1 MFAFLAVAALVIVVP
16 GQDTALTI
24 RNTLGGGRRA
34 GIATACG
41 VACGLA
47 TWAVATAFGLAA
59 ILVASEPVYLALKAF
74 GAAYLLWLG
83 ACCLWRAIRREAAGD
98 GRGSIPAPFAAS
110 GVPPGDRL
118 ESRQREDRGVLHEP
132 PAAVH
137 SDGRHLPDAARAR
150 AALLPAHAR
159 RGSRATRPSSHARRT
174 SSTGHAPGARSMPS
188 PAPCSSRSG
197 SSSSATAAKPDGRRP
212 TAGTGAGRGCYH
224 PARSLRDRLM
234 VGRRIL
240 VPEVGVRVPVPQL
253 AARPRKGAF
262 SLFGPTTLVTAN
274 PRIL

>member
-59 ILVASEPVYLALKAF
+59 ILVASEPLYLALKAF

-83 ACCLWRAIRREAAGD
+83 ACCLWRAIRQEA
-98 GRGSIPAPFAAS
+98 PATVAAAS
-110 GVPPGDRL
+110 PRL
-118 ESRQREDRGVLHEP
+118 SPRAAFRQGIVSNLGN
-132 PAAVH
+132 AKIAVFFT
-137 SDGRHLPDAARAR
+137 SLLPQFTPTDATLPDAARAR

-159 RGSRATRPSSHARRT
+159 VAREPTRPSSHARRT

-188 PAPCSSRSG
+188 PAPCSSPSG
-197 SSSSATAAKPDGRRP
+197 SSSSATAAKPDRRRLP
-212 TAGTGAGRGCYH
+212 PE
-224 PARSLRDRLM
+224 PAQ
-234 VGRRIL
+234 G
-240 VPEVGVRVPVPQL
+240 EVATIPPDPCGIV
-253 AARPRKGAF
+253 
-262 SLFGPTTLVTAN
+262 
-274 PRIL
+274 

>member
-83 ACCLWRAIRREAAGD
+83 ACCVW
-98 GRGSIPAPFAAS
+98 
-110 GVPPGDRL
+110 
-118 ESRQREDRGVLHEP
+118 
-132 PAAVH
+132 
-137 SDGRHLPDAARAR
+137 
-150 AALLPAHAR
+150 
-159 RGSRATRPSSHARRT
+159 RATRRKRRRRSRQDPRACLRALLSARGSSRISATRRSPCSSRASCRSSRQPDATFLTALALGLLFCLLTLAWLAGYAASSHAQRT
-174 SSTGHAPGARSMPS
+174 SSTGHAPAARWMPS
-188 PAPCSSRSG
+188 QAPCSSPSG
-197 SSSSATAAKPDGRRP
+197 
-212 TAGTGAGRGCYH
+212 
-224 PARSLRDRLM
+224 
-234 VGRRIL
+234 
-240 VPEVGVRVPVPQL
+240 
-253 AARPRKGAF
+253 
-262 SLFGPTTLVTAN
+262 
-274 PRIL
+274 